1 MTPSIR
7 PSQFKCRVY
16 SHGFNSPDADCS
28 SHFWY
33 HTLDS
38 GLFVE
43 FSASFSFSGS
53 AFVSAA
59 LLVSF
64 SCRLR
69 ITYTVT
75 KHRKAPT
82 SKKNW
87 RPRYLW
93 CRNRID
99 QGSKDAPM
107 CNKHQPSMSPETQQT
122 LNMGLGSLGTFSSGQ
137 ATAASLGPEK
147 SGRKR
152 RSYPRCASSQC
163 YIKRTYLWKEGGL

>member
-1 MTPSIR
+1 MLGD
-7 PSQFKCRVY
+7 
-16 SHGFNSPDADCS
+16 SHGFTSPDTDCN
-28 SHFWY
+28 SHFWC

-38 GLFVE
+38 GTFME
-43 FSASFSFSGS
+43 FPASFSFSGS

-59 LLVSF
+59 LLASL

-93 CRNRID
+93 RGNTIN
-99 QGSKDAPM
+99 QGSKGVPV
-107 CNKHQPSMSPETQQT
+107 CTQHQHPRSPGTQQT
-122 LNMGLGSLGTFSSGQ
+122 LNMGMGSLVTFSSAQ

-147 SGRKR
+147 GGRKR
-152 RSYPRCASSQC
+152 RSSYQDALLFGVTLRDHTS
-163 YIKRTYLWKEGGL
+163 R